1 MRTVSELA
9 RKKATIKGD
18 NGVEDD
24 VLDVVAAQNGATIG
38 MVIAMKSY
46 LHSEEYIKTA
56 ITTMVSAGK
65 LIQDGERLALP

>member
-1 MRTVSELA
+1 MSELA
-9 RKKATIKGD
+9 RKKAAIKGD
-18 NGVEDD
+18 NAVDDD
-24 VLDVVAAQNGATIG
+24 VLDVVMAQGGTTTIG

-65 LIQDGERLALP
+65 LIQDGERLTLP